1 MTKELKLNDSMR
13 PRDVILNM
21 DTTQHKGFR
30 TEVLVQNEL
39 GETIFENSLML
50 GGGIYVL
57 EKLFGVTSS
66 LEIADLNDIMNIAT
80 TGTPITE
87 KHPKDHVVCLF
98 GVGIGGAG
106 DSITS
111 VKDLNV
117 KDREITGMVPFRVTA
132 EELNPSEK
140 EKYWFRKKL
149 ESGETAYYLKSFES
163 TPQIKPLWKDGE
175 GDEDG
180 SYIQEGVH
188 TSQRPEDVEVFVEM
202 ILKIDKTDIREW
214 FELNGEIE
222 KTRINTIGLFA
233 GIKSDISALGDGSE
247 LDYKNVKLF
256 SKLNIHN
263 EMLVGSKELTIRY
276 RIFSI

>member
-66 LEIADLNDIMNIAT
+66 LQIADLNDIMNIAT

-132 EELNPSEK
+132 EELSPSEK

-149 ESGETAYYLKSFES
+149 DSGETAYYLKSFES

-202 ILKIDKTDIREW
+202 ILKIDKSDIREW

-233 GIKSDISALGDGSE
+233 GIKSDISVLGDGSE
-247 LDYKNVKLF
+247 MDYKNVKLF

>member
-39 GETIFENSLML
+39 GETLFENSLML

-66 LEIADLNDIMNIAT
+66 LQIADLNDIMTVAT

-111 VKDLNV
+111 VKELNV
-117 KDREITGMVPFRVTA
+117 KDRDITGMVPFRVTA
-132 EELNPSEK
+132 EELSPSEK

-149 ESGETAYYLKSFES
+149 ESGQTAYYLKSFES
-163 TPQIKPLWKDGE
+163 IPQIKPLWKDGE

-202 ILKIDKTDIREW
+202 ILKIDKSDIREW
-214 FELNGEIE
+214 FEMNGEIE

-233 GIKSDISALGDGSE
+233 GIKADISSAGDGSE
-247 LDYKNVKLF
+247 MDYKNVKLF